1 MMASMSARAVHSVN
15 AGRAVAVQIH
25 GRRVMTAFAKHQV
38 EGPVEVTP
46 VGLEGDEQADQS
58 VHGGLAKAVYAYPV
72 EHYPFWQTVRAQARV
87 AMWDEPL
94 PAGSLGEN
102 LTLSGLVESEACIGD
117 VLRFPGCELVVSEPR
132 QPCFKFNAAM
142 GFAQAGKLMI
152 QSGWCGY
159 YLAVQQPGRIAA
171 GDPFELIPGPRE
183 VGIAELF
190 RARNRG

>member
-1 MMASMSARAVHSVN
+1 
-15 AGRAVAVQIH
+15 
-25 GRRVMTAFAKHQV
+25 MTAYAKHQV

-46 VGLEGDEQADQS
+46 MGLEGDEQADQS

-94 PAGSLGEN
+94 PPGSLGEN

-159 YLAVQQPGRIAA
+159 YLAVRQPGRIAA
-171 GDPFELIPGPRE
+171 GDPFDLIPGPRD